1 MRLPKLDFKPMK
13 NLLNLY
19 DRSKHINYLTEI
31 LSGLTV
37 SLALVPEAIA
47 FALIAGLSPLTGLYA
62 AFSIGLIT
70 SLFGGRPGMI
80 SGATGAV
87 AVVIVSLAQSHG
99 VEYIFA
105 TVVLAGMIQMLAGA
119 LKLGKF
125 IRLVPHSVMF
135 GFVNGLAIVIFLAQL
150 ASFKVAGENGEL
162 GWMIGDQLNVMLGL
176 VFLTMLIIWGL
187 PKLTKAVPASLTAIL
202 VVSAIVLG
210 LDIDTRNV
218 GDISSIK
225 GGFPPFHIPEVPLT
239 LETLSIIFPY
249 AFIVAGVG
257 LIESLLT
264 LNLIDEITETRGK
277 SNKEAM
283 AQGLANVV
291 TGFFSGMGGCAMI
304 GQSLINISSGARARL
319 SGIVAS
325 VMLLVF
331 IMFGAEYIEKMPI
344 AALTGLMIMVAI
356 GTFEWASIR
365 AIGRMPT
372 RDNLVGFLVAG
383 ITVLLHNLA
392 LAVLI
397 GVIISALVFAWEN
410 AKRIRARKYV
420 DEDGTK
426 HYEIYG
432 PLFFGSVQAFAEKF
446 DIATDPDVVIID
458 FRESRVNDMSG
469 IRAIGRMP
477 TRDNL
482 VGFLVAGITVLLHN
496 LALAVLIG
504 VIISA
509 LVFAWENAK
518 RIRAR
523 KYVDEDGT
531 KHYEIYGPL
540 FFGSVQ
546 AFAEKFDIAT
556 DPDVVI
562 IDFRESRVNDMSGI
576 EALNKITERYTRAG
590 KELHL
595 RHLSPDCLKLLKNA
609 EKIIDV
615 NIIED
620 PTYKVAVEI

>member
-1 MRLPKLDFKPMK
+1 M
-13 NLLNLY
+13 NYVLNLFG
-19 DRSKHINYLTEI
+19 RSNKINVLNEV

-37 SLALVPEAIA
+37 SLALIPEAIA

-70 SLFGGRPGMI
+70 SVFGGRPGMI
-80 SGATGAV
+80 SGATGAI

-105 TVVLAGMIQMLAGA
+105 TVILAGIIQMTAGF

-150 ASFKVAGENGEL
+150 ASFKVMGSDGEL
-162 GWMIGDQLNVMLGL
+162 EWMLGPQLNTMLGL
-176 VFLTMLIIWGL
+176 VVLTMAIIWGL
-187 PKLTKAVPASLTAIL
+187 PKLTKAIPASLAAIL
-202 VVSAIVLG
+202 VITAIVLG
-210 LDIDTRNV
+210 FDVDTRNV

-225 GGFPPFHIPEVPLT
+225 GGFPPFHIPDVPFT
-239 LETLSIIFPY
+239 FETLSIIFPY

-277 SNKEAM
+277 SNREAV
-283 AQGLANVV
+283 AQGMANFV
-291 TGFFSGMGGCAMI
+291 TGLFSGMGGCAMI

-319 SGIVAS
+319 SGIVAA
-325 VMLLVF
+325 VMLLIF

-344 AALTGLMIMVAI
+344 AALTGLMIMVAV

-365 AIGRMPT
+365 AIGKMPT
-372 RDNLVGFLVAG
+372 RDNLVGFLVAA

-420 DEDGTK
+420 DDAGIK

-432 PLFFGSVQAFAEKF
+432 PLFFGSTQAFAEKF
-446 DIATDPDVVIID
+446 DISNDPD
-458 FRESRVNDMSG
+458 
-469 IRAIGRMP
+469 
-477 TRDNL
+477 T
-482 VGFLVAGITVLLHN
+482 
-496 LALAVLIG
+496 
-504 VIISA
+504 
-509 LVFAWENAK
+509 
-518 RIRAR
+518 
-523 KYVDEDGT
+523 
-531 KHYEIYGPL
+531 
-540 FFGSVQ
+540 
-546 AFAEKFDIAT
+546 
-556 DPDVVI
+556 VI

-576 EALNKITERYTRAG
+576 EALNKITERYLKAG

-595 RHLSPDCLKLLKNA
+595 RHLSPDCLQLLKNA
-609 EKIIDV
+609 ETIIDV